1 MRLTCPNCGAK
12 YDIADTVLAKRG
24 RDVQCSNCGKT
35 WYQEAIKAEPESKA
49 EAPKSKKSVE
59 TAVPATSAATA
70 AAEPAED
77 VIRRAMAGS
86 IAVEEQ
92 EPEPTEAEQ
101 RKKRV
106 AEAITR
112 IEKHGEETDKEL
124 ARELGE
130 VLDPEPEPPSIDPA
144 VAAILRQEAEYEA
157 EARRQDALEASGGSG
172 KVKRNGVFGSGSS
185 KLPRIEDINPT
196 PRIDDDEEDDDD
208 IDIEMGD
215 PESLPRS
222 SGFRLGFA
230 LTVIIFGLLVGV
242 YVFHGNLTEVFPA
255 LSPVL
260 SDYVGTVDTARMWMT
275 DKMQAVVDN
284 ANTGGGAPRQ
294 SNITE

>member
-12 YDIADTVLAKRG
+12 YDIADSVLAKRG

-35 WYQEAIKAEPESKA
+35 WYQKAIKIEPEAAKA
-49 EAPKSKKSVE
+49 EDPKPKKKEMSKPAPEAS
-59 TAVPATSAATA
+59 
-70 AAEPAED
+70 EPAED
-77 VIRRAMAGS
+77 VIKRAMAGS
-86 IAVEEQ
+86 AEVDALEAER
-92 EPEPTEAEQ
+92 PPTEAEL

-112 IEKHGEETDKEL
+112 IEKHGEETDNQL
-124 ARELGE
+124 ARDLGE
-130 VLDPEPEPPSIDPA
+130 EPEPPSIDPA

-157 EARRQDALEASGGSG
+157 EARRQEALEAANGSG
-172 KVKRNGVFGSGSS
+172 KVKRNGVFGTASS

-196 PRIDDDEEDDDD
+196 PRIDDDEDDDD
-208 IDIEMGD
+208 EIDIEMGD
-215 PESLPRS
+215 PEALPRS

-230 LTVIIFGLLVGV
+230 LTVIVFGLMVGV
-242 YVFHGNLTEVFPA
+242 YVFHADLTEVFPA

-284 ANTGGGAPRQ
+284 AETTGAAPRQ